1 MWLCVARLE
10 GAGNWTHQYADPA
23 NTVNSGDALLRGPLG
38 MLWFRDVDFD
48 VPSRHGRGPAPLA
61 FQWRLFHEGLDGI
74 VAVNAYNGREL
85 WRYSIPNVLKAYHG
99 DELMGVSGTGSNMCI
114 GGDRLYVAS
123 EHRCVQLDIATGQLT
138 GEYATV
144 ADADGQSK
152 PWGYMAWSD
161 GVLFGTSANP
171 EHIVTYRYVARGG
184 DMTRQLTESTNL
196 FAIDTQSGQTLWVYQ
211 AHDSLRHNAI
221 AVAAGKVFL
230 IDRPQ
235 AVFDRVKKPESK
247 DHPPG
252 KLVALDARTGQVLW
266 ENADNIYGTVLAAS
280 ATHGVVLMS
289 YQPTA
294 FRLDSELGGRH
305 GRLRV
310 RTTASDCG
318 TSKRST
324 IRDPRSMIARSM
336 SQGGA
341 WDLLTGQPVPFDFKR
356 SYGCG
361 ILASSQ
367 HMLVFRSATL
377 GYYDLSGTRT
387 TENYGGIRPGCW
399 INALPV
405 GGLVLLPDATAGCE
419 CSYLNKSWIALAP
432 LGK

>member
-1 MWLCVARLE
+1 
-10 GAGNWTHQYADPA
+10 
-23 NTVNSGDALLRGPLG
+23 
-38 MLWFRDVDFD
+38 
-48 VPSRHGRGPAPLA
+48 
-61 FQWRLFHEGLDGI
+61 
-74 VAVNAYNGREL
+74 
-85 WRYSIPNVLKAYHG
+85 
-99 DELMGVSGTGSNMCI
+99 VSGTGSNVCI

-123 EHRCVQLDIATGQLT
+123 EHRCAQLDMATGQVT
-138 GEYATV
+138 GQYATV
-144 ADADGQSK
+144 ADASGQSQ
-152 PWGYMAWSD
+152 PWGYLAWSD

-171 EHIVTYRYVARGG
+171 AHIVTYRYVARGG
-184 DMTRQLTESTNL
+184 DMTRQLTESTHM
-196 FAIDTQSGQTLWVYQ
+196 FAIDTQSGQPLWVYP

-235 AVFDRVKKPESK
+235 AVFDRVKKPASK
-247 DHPPG
+247 EHPPG

-280 ATHGVVLMS
+280 AAHGIVLMC

-294 FRLDSELGGRH
+294 FRLDSEVGGRMAAF
-305 GRLRV
+305 GANDGKRLWDIEAKYESRPTIND
-310 RTTASDCG
+310 RT
-318 TSKRST
+318 
-324 IRDPRSMIARSM
+324 IYV
-336 SQGGA
+336 QGGA

-367 HMLVFRSATL
+367 RMLVFRSATL
-377 GYYDLSGTRT
+377 GYFDLSGART